1 MNVVTIPHK
10 TGIMSGKKAHKP
22 GKEERGLKAWKVLW
36 VFFVAQKWL
45 EKGDKSSEK
54 EKVGKRA
61 KRKNVDFKATIGLF

>member
-1 MNVVTIPHK
+1 
-10 TGIMSGKKAHKP
+10 MSGKKAHKP